1 MLVLQIFSLIFVLIF
16 EAKFYVLNEIISFNE
31 AEFNDLKKH
40 QDMFKQCTDA

>member
-1 MLVLQIFSLIFVLIF
+1 MLVHRVISLIFVLIF

-40 QDMFKQCTDA
+40 QYMFKQCTDA